1 MKRTHKQIIGFCVLG
16 WMAAWSVQANAAGYK
31 MEFQSAST
39 LADSGDAAVVEDA
52 GTNWYNSAGLVYL
65 PQQLALSGIEI
76 YQHTK
81 FSGTVTAPNTTP
93 LLPGASS
100 VTSTTNSYPNAF
112 LPGFHYAYPF
122 KDRWAFG
129 ISVVPAW
136 GLMED
141 YGNAFLRYNL
151 IRLYT
156 KTIDI
161 APSLAMRINDQWSVG
176 LGPDFHYFSV
186 ESKNAARTQVL
197 TTTGDSLSRYS
208 ADHWNEGWHAGLL
221 FRLNDATRIGLN
233 YRSRI
238 VMHLQGYSSFG
249 LSGSPFFTNSA
260 FETNQFK
267 VNIPLPP
274 TTSLSI
280 YHDMT
285 PNFALMGTVTYDQ
298 WGIVNAYNAHNYQ
311 TITSTVPPVPA
322 LIDASSPQNMKNT
335 LDWGLG
341 LHYKLNRQWMLRA
354 NVKYEP
360 TPTNNTDRDVNFP
373 DGDKLGFQIGA
384 RYQINKQLMLDLIYG
399 HVFVRQESIG
409 FTNPVTN
416 VATNGHVNTSINLA
430 GAQLVW
436 NI

>member
-1 MKRTHKQIIGFCVLG
+1 MLG
-16 WMAAWSVQANAAGYK
+16 LMTAWSVQANAAGYK
-31 MEFQSAST
+31 MEFQSAAT

-52 GTNWYNSAGLVYL
+52 GTNWYNSAGLVYV

-81 FSGTVTAPNTTP
+81 FSGTVIAPNIP
-93 LLPGASS
+93 GLPVPPGFNQ
-100 VTSTTNSYPNAF
+100 TSTTNSYPNAY
-112 LPGFHYAYPF
+112 LPAVHYAYPF
-122 KDRWAFG
+122 RDRWAAG
-129 ISVVPAW
+129 ISIVPAW

-151 IRLYT
+151 TRLYT
-156 KTIDI
+156 KTIDV
-161 APSLAMRINDQWSVG
+161 APSLALRINDQWSVG

-186 ESKNAARTQVL
+186 ESKSAARTQVL
-197 TTTGDSLSRYS
+197 GTPSDSLSRYS
-208 ADHWNEGWHAGLL
+208 ADHWNEGWHAGAL
-221 FRLNDATRIGLN
+221 FRLDDATRFGLN

-249 LSGSPFFTNSA
+249 MNGVGS
-260 FETNQFK
+260 FETNRFS

-274 TTSLSI
+274 TTSFSI

-285 PNFALMGTVTYDQ
+285 AKWAMMGTVSYDQ

-311 TITSTVPPVPA
+311 SISPVGTPI
-322 LIDASSPQNMKNT
+322 LVDAASPQNMSNT
-335 LDWGLG
+335 FDWGLG
-341 LHYKLNRQWMLRA
+341 THYQLNKQWMLRA

-360 TPTNNTDRDVNFP
+360 TPTNSRDRDVNFP

-384 RYQINKQLMLDLIYG
+384 RYQINKKLMLDLVYG
-399 HVFVRQESIG
+399 HVFVRQENIG
-409 FTNPVTN
+409 LVNPVTA
-416 VATNGHVNTSINLA
+416 VATNGHVNTSIDLA

>member
-1 MKRTHKQIIGFCVLG
+1 MKRIYRSIGSCALG
-16 WMAAWSVQANAAGYK
+16 LMTAWSMQTYAAGYK

-81 FSGTVTAPNTTP
+81 FSGTVTTP
-93 LLPGASS
+93 PLPGSS
-100 VTSTTNSYPNAF
+100 NVTSTTNSYPNAF
-112 LPGFHYAYPF
+112 LPGIHYVYPF
-122 KDRWAFG
+122 KERWAVG
-129 ISVVPAW
+129 LSIVPAW

-156 KTIDI
+156 KTIDV
-161 APSLAMRINDQWSVG
+161 APSIAMKINEQWSVG

-186 ESKNAARTQVL
+186 ESKNAARTQVIG
-197 TTTGDSLSRYS
+197 TPGDSLSRYS
-208 ADHWNEGWHAGLL
+208 ADHWNEGWHAGVL
-221 FRLNDATRIGLN
+221 FRINDATRLGLN

-249 LSGSPFFTNSA
+249 LNGVGS
-260 FETNQFK
+260 FETNQFQ

-285 PNFALMGTVTYDQ
+285 PNWAMMGTVTYDQ

-311 TITSTVPPVPA
+311 NVTT
-322 LIDASSPQNMKNT
+322 LIDASSPQNMSNT
-335 LDWGLG
+335 FDWGLG
-341 LHYKLNRQWMLRA
+341 THYQLNKQWMLRA

-360 TPTNNTDRDVNFP
+360 TPTNNRDRDVNFP
-373 DGDKLGFQIGA
+373 DGNKLGFQIGA
-384 RYQINKQLMLDLIYG
+384 RYQISKQLMLDLLYG

-409 FTNPVTN
+409 LTNPVTG
-416 VATNGHVNTSINLA
+416 VTTSGHVNTSINLA

>member
-1 MKRTHKQIIGFCVLG
+1 MVKRINKKIASSCVLG
-16 WMAAWSVQANAAGYK
+16 LLTAWSLQAQAAGYK
-31 MEFQSAST
+31 LEFQSAST

-65 PQQLALSGIEI
+65 PQQLAMSGIEV

-81 FSGTVTAPNTTP
+81 FSGTVTAPNV
-93 LLPGASS
+93 PGIAGGFNQ
-100 VTSTTNSYPNAF
+100 TSTTNSYPNSF
-112 LPGFHYAYPF
+112 LPAVHYVYPF
-122 KDRWAFG
+122 KERWAAG
-129 ISVVPAW
+129 ISIVPAW
-136 GLMED
+136 GLLED

-151 IRLYT
+151 NRVYT

-161 APSLAMRINDQWSVG
+161 APSLALRINDQWSFG

-186 ESKNAARTQVL
+186 ENTNASRTQVIG
-197 TTTGDSLSRYS
+197 TVGDSLSRYS

-221 FRLNDATRIGLN
+221 FRLNDATRVGLN

-249 LSGSPFFTNSA
+249 LNGVGTS
-260 FETNQFK
+260 ETNQFQ

-285 PNFALMGTVTYDQ
+285 ARWAMMGTVSYDQ
-298 WGIVNAYNAHNYQ
+298 WGIVRAYNAHNYQ
-311 TITSTVPPVPA
+311 SIGTT
-322 LIDASSPQNMKNT
+322 IDASSPQYMSNT
-335 LDWGLG
+335 FDWGIG
-341 LHYKLNRQWMLRA
+341 THYQLNKEWMLRA
-354 NVKYEP
+354 NMKYEP
-360 TPTNNTDRDVNFP
+360 TPTKTAYRDVNFP

-384 RYQINKQLMLDLIYG
+384 RYNINKALMLDLIYG
-399 HVFVRQESIG
+399 HVFVRQETIG
-409 FTNPVTN
+409 LVNPVTN

-430 GAQLVW
+430 GAQLIW

>member
-1 MKRTHKQIIGFCVLG
+1 MKRINKKIVASCVLG
-16 WMAAWSVQANAAGYK
+16 LMAAWSIQADASGYK
-31 MEFQSAST
+31 MEFQSAAT

-65 PQQLALSGIEI
+65 PQQLAMSGIEI

-81 FSGTVTAPNTTP
+81 FSGTVTTPGPTGISTT
-93 LLPGASS
+93 G
-100 VTSTTNSYPNAF
+100 TTNSYPNAF
-112 LPGFHYAYPF
+112 LPAIHYVYPF
-122 KDRWAFG
+122 KERWAAG
-129 ISVVPAW
+129 ISIVPAW

-151 IRLYT
+151 MRIYT
-156 KTIDI
+156 KTIDV

-186 ESKNAARTQVL
+186 ESKNAVRTQP
-197 TTTGDSLSRYS
+197 TTPSDSLSRYS

-221 FRLNDATRIGLN
+221 FRVNDATRFGLN

-249 LSGSPFFTNSA
+249 LNSVGS

-274 TTSLSI
+274 TTSFSI

-285 PNFALMGTVTYDQ
+285 AKWAMMGTVSYDQ
-298 WGIVNAYNAHNYQ
+298 WGIVKAYNAQNYQ
-311 TITSTVPPVPA
+311 SITPGGVPI
-322 LIDASSPQNMKNT
+322 LIAASSPQYMSNT
-335 LDWGLG
+335 FDWGLG
-341 LHYKLNRQWMLRA
+341 THYQLNKEWMLRA

-360 TPTNNTDRDVNFP
+360 TPTKGAFRDVNFP

-384 RYQINKQLMLDLIYG
+384 RYQINKKLMLDLVYG
-399 HVFVRQESIG
+399 HVFVRQENIG
-409 FTNPVTN
+409 LTNPVTA
-416 VATNGHVNTSINLA
+416 VATNGHVNTSIDLA

>member
-1 MKRTHKQIIGFCVLG
+1 MKMKGINKKIVGSCVLG
-16 WMAAWSVQANAAGYK
+16 LMTAWSTQSNAAGYK
-31 MEFQSAST
+31 MEFQSAAT

-81 FSGTVTAPNTTP
+81 FSGTVTPSGAAP
-93 LLPGASS
+93 
-100 VTSTTNSYPNAF
+100 STGIANSYPNAF
-112 LPGFHYAYPF
+112 LPAIHYVYPF
-122 KDRWAFG
+122 KERWAAG
-129 ISVVPAW
+129 ISIVPAW

-141 YGNAFLRYNL
+141 YGNTFLRYNL

-156 KTIDI
+156 KTIDV
-161 APSLAMRINDQWSVG
+161 APSLAMKFNDQWSVG

-186 ESKNAARTQVL
+186 QSTNAAFTQPL
-197 TTTGDSLSRYS
+197 TTSIDSLSRYS
-208 ADHWNEGWHAGLL
+208 AGSWDEGWHAGLL
-221 FRLNDATRIGLN
+221 FRLNDTTRFGLN

-238 VMHLQGYSSFG
+238 VMHLKGYSSFD
-249 LSGSPFFTNSA
+249 LSGSPFFSGSS

-274 TTSLSI
+274 TTSFSV

-285 PNFALMGTVTYDQ
+285 PNFAMMGTVAYDQ

-311 TITSTVPPVPA
+311 SITAAVPPSPRLV
-322 LIDASSPQNMKNT
+322 DASSPQNMKNT
-335 LDWGLG
+335 VDWGLG
-341 LHYKLNRQWMLRA
+341 MHYQLNQQWMLRA

-360 TPTNNTDRDVNFP
+360 TPTNSNDRDVNFP

-384 RYQINKQLMLDLIYG
+384 RYKINKQLMLDLVYG
-399 HVFVRQESIG
+399 HVFVKQKNIG
-409 FTNPVTN
+409 LTNPVTA
-416 VATNGHVNTSINLA
+416 VATSGHVNTSINLA